1 MTVYH
6 YNLCWEKLHLK
17 VMHYNVVLLPGKV
30 SALLCYFLWKR
41 SVYKKS
47 FLLISVKWLNQIIEG
62 QQQKHE
68 ECLSYFT
75 YLIIAGL
82 RYILSLHF
90 TILFILR
97 STESF
102 LFK

>member
-1 MTVYH
+1 M
-6 YNLCWEKLHLK
+6 
-17 VMHYNVVLLPGKV
+17 
-30 SALLCYFLWKR
+30 LCYSLEKSLLYFVTFYGKGPFI
-41 SVYKKS
+41 KS

-82 RYILSLHF
+82 RYNLSLHF

-97 STESF
+97 SIGSF
-102 LFK
+102 FVQVR